1 MCQRRSCSSQ
11 ANRNLMIYDRDPRS
25 HPKTPTGNLLA
36 ATHPHGNSSRPI
48 GRAVLKRHLAKFLWW
63 SAVLLTNFG
72 LRGSLLLNA
81 AFLQSRP
88 PIVPTYCRTVL
99 VSLIKPVTSL

>member
-48 GRAVLKRHLAKFLWW
+48 GRAVLKRHLAKFLSQIGHPFTCAQKSDTV
-63 SAVLLTNFG
+63 SAGNKGPLLWVLYGRHDMIHLDD
-72 LRGSLLLNA
+72 LAEIAEAL
-81 AFLQSRP
+81 
-88 PIVPTYCRTVL
+88 
-99 VSLIKPVTSL
+99 